1 LTRRTSHKRKR
12 REKETIRDRAPIVLH
27 KLVKMEIQRT
37 VYLILDV
44 DGDIIARE
52 LVTSTDTEV
61 EYGSDAG

>member
-1 LTRRTSHKRKR
+1 
-12 REKETIRDRAPIVLH
+12 
-27 KLVKMEIQRT
+27 MEIQRT